1 MITVSRI
8 AVVVFG
14 VALTVGA
21 YSLSILAR
29 KRHHSPL
36 TTPVLFSTAI
46 IITVLLNAGTDFGSR
61 QVDAAGTSNSTNVLL
76 TRQKS

>member
-29 KRHHSPL
+29 KRHPSPL

-46 IITVLLNAGTDFGSR
+46 VIAVLLGNGGSR
-61 QVDAAGTSNSTNVLL
+61 SPITNRQRTS
-76 TRQKS
+76 